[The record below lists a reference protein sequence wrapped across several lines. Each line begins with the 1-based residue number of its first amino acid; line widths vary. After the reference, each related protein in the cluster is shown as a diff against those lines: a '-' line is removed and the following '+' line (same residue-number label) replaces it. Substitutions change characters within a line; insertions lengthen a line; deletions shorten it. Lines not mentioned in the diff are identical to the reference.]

1 MPASKHLTLFIATTT
16 FLILLA
22 GCGGGNSPTFP
33 PPQGGFANANLNGA
47 FAFSYTGSDA
57 RGFLAVAGSFQA
69 DGSGYVTS
77 GMEDINSGF
86 GISANAAV
94 TGTYVVR
101 ADGRGSATLNSPA
114 GNTTIDFVLVAG
126 GHALVTR
133 FDAAA
138 SGSGTIDQQT
148 ASAFSNAALAGT
160 FGFSLFGID
169 SVNNPAASAGSFTM
183 DAAGNITT
191 GVDDLNDNGVIITN
205 HVLTGSAPV
214 AGSGRGTATLNTAV
228 GTMTLAF
235 YVVDTTHLKFAE
247 IDAGT
252 ALGGDAF
259 RQQGPFS
266 NATVAG
272 PFAFTVAG
280 ADVLNG
286 PFAAGGVLTSDG
298 AGNVTSGV
306 EDFNDSGILTSNLSL
321 TGTYSVAASGR
332 GTLALTTS
340 AGTFNF
346 IVYPSTGGV
355 IALEIDNRFVTGG
368 MALQQTSTFSNGS
381 LQGAYG
387 LNFTGASSIGELD
400 SIAQFTADGASALN
414 GIVDLNNTGS
424 ITFGQAL
431 KGNFSVAA
439 NGRATMALQ
448 TPLGTQN
455 NIVYLVNANRAIF
468 VELDSTL
475 VAAGELR
482 HQ

>member
-1 MPASKHLTLFIATTT
+1 
-16 FLILLA
+16 
-22 GCGGGNSPTFP
+22 
-33 PPQGGFANANLNGA
+33 
-47 FAFSYTGSDA
+47 
-57 RGFLAVAGSFQA
+57 
-69 DGSGYVTS
+69 
-77 GMEDINSGF
+77 
-86 GISANAAV
+86 
-94 TGTYVVR
+94 
-101 ADGRGSATLNSPA
+101 
-114 GNTTIDFVLVAG
+114 
-126 GHALVTR
+126 
-133 FDAAA
+133 
-138 SGSGTIDQQT
+138 
-148 ASAFSNAALAGT
+148 
-160 FGFSLFGID
+160 
-169 SVNNPAASAGSFTM
+169 M
-183 DAAGNITT
+183 DATGNITT

-205 HVLTGSAPV
+205 HVLTGTVPV
-214 AGSGRGTATLNTAV
+214 AASGRGTATLNTGI
-228 GTMTLAF
+228 GTLTLAF
-235 YVVDTTHLKFAE
+235 YVVDANHVKFAG
-247 IDAGT
+247 INAGA

-266 NATVAG
+266 NASVTG

-286 PFAAGGVLTSDG
+286 PFAAGGVLTSNG

-306 EDFNDSGILTSNLSL
+306 EDFNDSGILTANLSL

-332 GTLALTTS
+332 GTLALTNS

-346 IVYPSTGGV
+346 IIYPSTAGV

-387 LNFTGASSIGELD
+387 LNFTGATSNGELD

-414 GIVDLNNTGS
+414 GIVDLNNTGT

-439 NGRATMALQ
+439 NGRANMALQ

-455 NIVYLVNANRAIF
+455 NIVYLVNGNRALF
-468 VELDSTL
+468 VELDSTV
-475 VAAGELR
+475 VAVGELR